1 MSDDPMASERFLRTV
16 GRRRR
21 APASTAEGL
30 GAPPP
35 PATRAAM
42 ARMAQY
48 RTCVPKG
55 VFIYASHEE
64 ANRDWERWRLAGMAA
79 NSRRQHD

>member
-1 MSDDPMASERFLRTV
+1 MDDDAMAGERRLRTV
-16 GRRRR
+16 GRRQNPR
-21 APASTAEGL
+21 PSTGAGL
-30 GAPPP
+30 GQPPT

-48 RTCVPKG
+48 RTRVPKG

-64 ANRDWERWRLAGMAA
+64 ANRDWDEWLVEGMRA
-79 NSRRQHD
+79 NTRAQR